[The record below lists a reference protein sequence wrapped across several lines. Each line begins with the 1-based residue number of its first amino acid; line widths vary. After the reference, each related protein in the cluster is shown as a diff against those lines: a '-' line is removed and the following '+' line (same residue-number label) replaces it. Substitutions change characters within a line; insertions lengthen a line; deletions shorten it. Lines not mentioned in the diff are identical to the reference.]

1 MSSFASIKFIKEYE
15 KVVFYSVV
23 INGGEDEES
32 LFEAFVKQH
41 TAGEFAK
48 LNHILA
54 WIRQIGNQ
62 YGAKA
67 SYFRHEMAA
76 EALPPNGINKEP
88 TYIEEDQTTSNNL
101 RLYCHRLNDHV
112 VILYGGAIKTAGKA
126 QDCPQVKEHFNL
138 ANILSRL
145 IDQGFVDDD
154 IEWNDDDRDILYN
167 EDFKINY

>member
-1 MSSFASIKFIKEYE
+1 M
-15 KVVFYSVV
+15 
-23 INGGEDEES
+23 
-32 LFEAFVKQH
+32 
-41 TAGEFAK
+41 
-48 LNHILA
+48 
-54 WIRQIGNQ
+54 R
-62 YGAKA
+62 
-67 SYFRHEMAA
+67 
-76 EALPPNGINKEP
+76 NKEP

>member
-1 MSSFASIKFIKEYE
+1 MSNFASIKFIKEYA

-23 INGGEDEES
+23 INGEEDGES
-32 LFEAFVKQH
+32 LFEAFVNQH
-41 TAGEFAK
+41 TGSEPAK

-54 WIRQIGNQ
+54 WIKLIGDR
-62 YGAKA
+62 YGAKE

-76 EALPPNGINKEP
+76 EGLPPSGIDREP
-88 TYIEEDQTTSNNL
+88 TYIEEDQNTSNNL

-112 VILYGGAIKTAGKA
+112 VILFGGAIKTTDKA
-126 QDCPQVKEHFNL
+126 QECPQVKDHFKL

-145 IDQGFVDDD
+145 IDQSFVEDD
-154 IEWNDDDRDILYN
+154 IEWDDDDRDILYN

>member
-23 INGGEDEES
+23 INGEENEES
-32 LFEAFVKQH
+32 LFETFIKKY
-41 TAGEFAK
+41 TTSEPAK

-54 WIRQIGNQ
+54 WIRLIGNR

-76 EALPPNGINKEP
+76 EGLPPRGIDREP
-88 TYIEEDQTTSNNL
+88 TYIEEDQNTSNNL
-101 RLYCHRLNDHV
+101 RLYCHRLNDCV
-112 VILYGGAIKTAGKA
+112 VILYGGAIKTADKA
-126 QDCPQVKEHFNL
+126 QDCPQVKGHFNL

-145 IDQGFVDDD
+145 IDQSFADDD
-154 IEWNDDDRDILYN
+154 IEWSDDYQDILYN